1 MLQIVDLSVND
12 LESVPNEIGKWS
24 QLKSLDLHDN
34 LLESIPES
42 VENLKNLK
50 VRLYLYILFFT
61 LQELVIFLNII
72 FKQLPKT
79 FL

>member
-50 VRLYLYILFFT
+50 V
-61 LQELVIFLNII
+61 
-72 FKQLPKT
+72 
-79 FL
+79 

>member
-34 LLESIPES
+34 LLESIPDS
-42 VENLKNLK
+42 VENLKNIK
-50 VRLYLYILFFT
+50 VRLYICILFSSI
-61 LQELVIFLNII
+61 LEIVIFLTILL
-72 FKQLPKT
+72 K
-79 FL
+79 